1 MERALVLNAT
11 YEALGFVSTR
21 RALVLLIYGKA
32 ELVHRTGLTVS
43 SVSKSFPEPS
53 IVRLHNYVKV
63 PYGRKIAITKRAIFI
78 RDNNRCQYCG
88 AAAENIDHVI
98 PKSRGGKNSW
108 DNVVAACKR
117 CNAVKGSSLIS
128 ETGFKLY
135 KLPREPQPSL
145 HMFIARGDIRP
156 EWKPYVQG
164 EEWESPLLI
173 ENCS

>member
-1 MERALVLNAT
+1 MERALVLNAS

-21 RALVLLIYGKA
+21 RALVLLIYNKA
-32 ELVHRTGLTVS
+32 ELIYRTGVTVS
-43 SVSKSFPEPS
+43 TVDKSFPEPS
-53 IVRLHNYVKV
+53 IVRLYNYVRV
-63 PYGRKIAITKRAIFI
+63 PYNRKIAITKRAIFI

-117 CNAVKGSSLIS
+117 CNAVKGSNLIS
-128 ETGFKLY
+128 EMGLKLY

-145 HMFIARGDIRP
+145 RMFIARGDIRP
-156 EWKPYVQG
+156 EWQQYVQG
-164 EEWESPLLI
+164 EDRESFALI